1 MLTTVPRHRDSTT
14 DFGILPYPK
23 YDESQKDYGHGIGV
37 NQTAFICVPEM
48 VTNDA
53 RTGFVLEGLSYQGK
67 KLLTPAYYEQTLIG
81 QYTRDDESADMLD
94 LIFATRVYDVGL
106 YYNIGKLANMFVNRR
121 TLTTV
126 YETYRES
133 AEKTIAEINAAFAS
147 QFGAESA
154 DGQ

>member
-1 MLTTVPRHRDSTT
+1 
-14 DFGILPYPK
+14 
-23 YDESQKDYGHGIGV
+23 
-37 NQTAFICVPEM
+37 
-48 VTNDA
+48 
-53 RTGFVLEGLSYQGK
+53 
-67 KLLTPAYYEQTLIG
+67 
-81 QYTRDDESADMLD
+81 MLD

-106 YYNIGKLANMFVNRR
+106 SYNIGKYKDALANMFVNRR